1 MLVKGEPSRFEG
13 QGGGGALGAVGK
25 EGKPGGGWIDAM
37 SAEVAVKL
45 ISDKTF
51 LIIMRVKVKVG
62 GQDLVEFFYEVP
74 FQQGQRELSTV
85 CA

>member
-1 MLVKGEPSRFEG
+1 MKGKVELEDLEQSAKRGSPEEDGLMPCPYF
-13 QGGGGALGAVGK
+13 
-25 EGKPGGGWIDAM
+25 
-37 SAEVAVKL
+37 AEVAVKL